1 VRVAINVSLNSHSG
15 NRNVLHTDIDL
26 APIVAS
32 TEETPEA
39 ALTKAEATVRIDAAS
54 QLVRSDHR
62 AAIVLRELKGGVTYR
77 EPAESPGDAEGTV
90 KSWVHR
96 GWEQLKRILIAA

>member
-77 EPAESPGDAEGTV
+77 EPAESPEV

>member
-62 AAIVLRELKGGVTYR
+62 AAIVLRELKGLTYR
-77 EPAESPGDAEGTV
+77 ETAESPGDAEGTV